1 MILARPIYDHQL
13 QDIISCPRSLFF
25 LIKFQ
30 LYRYEADADSVLAV
44 LALQSFLDEQTAGNI
59 IVEVIHTEP

>member
-13 QDIISCPRSLFF
+13 QDIISCLRSLFF